1 MAQAFWAS
9 QPITAS
15 LPFRLLHESDRR
27 FGGVRV
33 SKLPDLSWMDPH
45 MKKILLSTVAL
56 LSLSAGAM
64 AADLPSRR
72 MAPAPYVAAVP
83 AFTWTGFYFGA
94 NAGYGWSD
102 NNHHDTLTFGAGT
115 FSTTS
120 TAGTIT
126 FGDNG

>member
-33 SKLPDLSWMDPH
+33 SKLPDHSWMDPH

-72 MAPAPYVAAVP
+72 MAPAPFVAAVP
-83 AFTWTGFYFGA
+83 VFTWTGFYVGG
-94 NAGYGWSD
+94 NIGYAWRDS
-102 NNHHDTLTFGAGT
+102 
-115 FSTTS
+115 
-120 TAGTIT
+120 
-126 FGDNG
+126 GDGESVFIAPGS